1 MPHVDFRVSLQ
12 DKDKRI
18 GDGKMKKGLVVL
30 ACLLGFVVSA
40 NATLEVVVKHP
51 DDGLPPHLGWF
62 SPANSKLTI
71 YPSDELHIG
80 FSDDAAP
87 ANVSAGDVFYM
98 GISAG
103 DPGVLDLSAATALT
117 GVSLATVDDAQLA
130 ADLGIQNNFAMA
142 TVVGEPVSSMLVYN
156 MLFHCEGE
164 GDVTFYAYDENFLT
178 VDTQVIHQVPE
189 PATMV
194 LLGLGGL
201 LIRRR
206 K

>member
-1 MPHVDFRVSLQ
+1 
-12 DKDKRI
+12 
-18 GDGKMKKGLVVL
+18 MKKVL
-30 ACLLGFVVSA
+30 LLMLLLSLAFSA

-117 GVSLATVDDAQLA
+117 GVSLATVDNAQLA
-130 ADLGIQNNFAMA
+130 AELGLQNNFAMA
-142 TVVGEPVSSMLVYN
+142 TVVGEPAASMLVYN

-201 LIRRR
+201 LLRR
-206 K
+206 KA

>member
-1 MPHVDFRVSLQ
+1 
-12 DKDKRI
+12 
-18 GDGKMKKGLVVL
+18 MKKGLFVL

-80 FSDDAAP
+80 FADDTVGVPAA
-87 ANVSAGDVFYM
+87 VEVGDIFYM
-98 GISAG
+98 GISEG
-103 DPGVLDLSAATALT
+103 PGVLDLSAAAALT
-117 GVSLATVDDAQLA
+117 GVSLATVNDAQLA